1 MKVTWRNSLKSAVV
15 GGGEGELTE
24 KEHGDWRQL
33 DDAGDKLE
41 LGVAVS
47 QYLVIHLTCP
57 PVNIDASA
65 QENGSGGKCF
75 NFTCT
80 VDH

>member
-1 MKVTWRNSLKSAVV
+1 VV

-47 QYLVIHLTCP
+47 QYLMIHLTCQ

-65 QENGSGGKCF
+65 SAKANVFC
-75 NFTCT
+75 TCT